1 MTQCACGSVAPELPE
16 MDPEFTFGTDEAEAL
31 GRLSAWLD
39 EHKDHGPATGQE
51 TVST

>member
-1 MTQCACGSVAPELPE
+1 MTQCACASVAPELPE
-16 MDPEFTFGTDEAEAL
+16 MDPEFTFGTDQVEAL

>member
-39 EHKDHGPATGQE
+39 EHRDHGQE
-51 TVST
+51 TAST

>member
-1 MTQCACGSVAPELPE
+1 

-39 EHKDHGPATGQE
+39 EHRDHGQE
-51 TVST
+51 TAST